1 MPRAKTAIAFLLTLS
16 SQLVA
21 AQPFFAMDTGAKGPP
36 AQVAALLKDLR
47 YDGLGGSGYQVKP
60 LLEELSKNNL
70 RLFNVYLTLKFEG
83 SPAVSPELSRLITD
97 LSGHDSCLWI
107 AVQKVENFKISDPA
121 GDALALAHLKAIA
134 DAAKAKNVPLA
145 LYPHTGFWLARVD
158 DALRVAD
165 HLNRP
170 DVGVTFNL
178 CHWLKVEG
186 DVDPAPT
193 LKRALP
199 RLRFVTLN
207 GADTGDTKTFGWD
220 RLIQPLDSGSYSQPN
235 LLKTLRDLGYTG
247 PVGLQ
252 SYGLKGDQ
260 KALLTR
266 SRQAWDK
273 LNPATK

>member
-1 MPRAKTAIAFLLTLS
+1 MIRSLALSILLSLG
-16 SQLVA
+16 SQLLA

-36 AQVAALLKDLR
+36 AEVAQMLAELK

-60 LLEELSKNNL
+60 LLEELAKNKL
-70 RLFNVYLTLKFEG
+70 RLFNVYLTLKFD
-83 SPAVSPELSRLITD
+83 SPPAVSPELNQLITD

-107 AVQKVENFKISDPA
+107 ALQKVENFKNSDPA
-121 GDALALAHLKAIA
+121 GDSVARAHLQAIA
-134 DAAKAKNVPLA
+134 DAAKAKNVPIA

-158 DALRVAD
+158 DAIRLTD
-165 HLNRP
+165 QLDRP

-186 DVDPAPT
+186 DTDPAPT

-207 GADTGDTKTFGWD
+207 GADSGETKDFGWD
-220 RLIQPLDSGSYSQPN
+220 RLIQPLDAGSFDNAS

-260 KALLTR
+260 KALLAR
-266 SRQAWDK
+266 SRQAWDRF
-273 LNPATK
+273 NAVSR